1 MKSLFGF
8 GPTFMAKDLKALG
21 IFLRSLSLFFFSL
34 TPRKWLVTGAL
45 LQLRDEAG
53 TKWRG
58 HLRVEN
64 SSLILTSREKGRRVR
79 FIICGQGFS

>member
-8 GPTFMAKDLKALG
+8 GPTFLAKDLKALG
-21 IFLRSLSLFFFSL
+21 IFCEVRVPLPPALSL
-34 TPRKWLVTGAL
+34 PIKWLVTGAL

-53 TKWRG
+53 TNCRG

-64 SSLILTSREKGRRVR
+64 SSPLLTSREGKGLK
-79 FIICGQGFS
+79 G

>member
-8 GPTFMAKDLKALG
+8 GPTFLAKDLKALG
-21 IFLRSLSLFFFSL
+21 IFCEVRVLHHHPHHPPPRPAPSL
-34 TPRKWLVTGAL
+34 PIKWLVTGAL

-53 TKWRG
+53 TNCRG

-64 SSLILTSREKGRRVR
+64 SSPLLTSREGKGLKD
-79 FIICGQGFS
+79 

>member
-8 GPTFMAKDLKALG
+8 GPTFLAKDLKALG
-21 IFLRSLSLFFFSL
+21 IFCEVRVFFFL
-34 TPRKWLVTGAL
+34 PPRKWLVTGAV

-53 TKWRG
+53 TKCRG

-64 SSLILTSREKGRRVR
+64 SSLILTSR
-79 FIICGQGFS
+79 